1 MEKVSYKKI
10 KIKGIIKK
18 LHENN
23 MKKKRRK
30 KKGGKMK
37 EKLEKN
43 VCRVVVPPPPPKR
56 LSSIELFSGPAMGTA
71 QTLI

>member
-30 KKGGKMK
+30 KKRGENERKIR
-37 EKLEKN
+37 EK
-43 VCRVVVPPPPPKR
+43 CMQSC
-56 LSSIELFSGPAMGTA
+56 SSTSTSQEAL
-71 QTLI
+71 

>member
-30 KKGGKMK
+30 KKGGEMK
-37 EKLEKN
+37 EKIEKN
-43 VCRVVVPPPPPKR
+43 VCKVVVPPPLPRR
-56 LSSIELFSGPAMGTA
+56 LSVLSCSLDLPWEQLR
-71 QTLI
+71 L

>member
-23 MKKKRRK
+23 MKKKRWK
-30 KKGGKMK
+30 KKGGEMK
-37 EKLEKN
+37 EKIEKN
-43 VCRVVVPPPPPKR
+43 VCKVVVPPPPPRR
-56 LSSIELFSGPAMGTA
+56 LSVLSCSLDLLWEQLR
-71 QTLI
+71 L

>member
-23 MKKKRRK
+23 MKKKRWK

-37 EKLEKN
+37 EKIEEN
-43 VCRVVVPPPPPKR
+43 VCKVVVPPPPPRR
-56 LSSIELFSGPAMGTA
+56 LSVLSCSLDLPWEQLR
-71 QTLI
+71 L